1 MRSTTLRRA
10 CAIGTALATV
20 LASMTLPVAATTLP
34 RPVPPE
40 PANRPLIQ
48 IAILL
53 DTSGSMSG
61 LIDQARRQLWSI
73 VNELATAKRG
83 GKRPELQVALYEYGK
98 SSIPA
103 SEGHLRMI
111 LGLTTDLDKVS
122 QELFAL
128 RTNGGQ
134 EYCGLVI
141 QSAVQGLQWSESHND
156 YKAIFIAGNEPF
168 TQGSVRYQD
177 ACSAAIARGITINTI
192 YCGPHTDGVKTGWED
207 GAKLA
212 DGSFLSINQN
222 RQVAAVKTPY
232 DARLSELSSQIN
244 KTYVRFGREA
254 DRARSQSLQTTA
266 DAAAAGAAPAAAAE
280 RAQFKASAQYS
291 NAVRDLNKAIASGKV
306 KLEKLKEEELPK
318 PLRGKSLDE
327 KKKYLADKSAEQ
339 KKIQKEI
346 VELGDKRKQFIAESR
361 KKDAA
366 KGDNALDDAII
377 KTIRSQAAKKNFSA
391 KK

>member
-1 MRSTTLRRA
+1 MNTRFRISLSA
-10 CAIGTALATV
+10 LLIAGLFVPLAT
-20 LASMTLPVAATTLP
+20 AAPTQDTAK
-34 RPVPPE
+34 PE
-40 PANRPLIQ
+40 PAAPRIQ
-48 IAILL
+48 MAILL
-53 DTSGSMSG
+53 DTSGSMEG
-61 LIDQARRQLWSI
+61 LINQARTQIWKI
-73 VNELATAKRG
+73 VNELATVKRDG
-83 GKRPELQVALYEYGK
+83 RIPELQVALYEYGK
-98 SSIPA
+98 SSIAA
-103 SEGHLRMI
+103 SEGYLRQI
-111 LGLTTDLDKVS
+111 VPLSDDLDKIS

-128 RTNGGQ
+128 TTNGGQ
-134 EYCGLVI
+134 EYCGHVI
-141 QSAVQGLQWSESHND
+141 DAATKGLQWSNSD
-156 YKAIFIAGNEPF
+156 DDLKLIFIAGNEPF

>member
-1 MRSTTLRRA
+1 MNTRFRISLSA
-10 CAIGTALATV
+10 LLIAGLFVPLAT
-20 LASMTLPVAATTLP
+20 AAP
-34 RPVPPE
+34 AQDADKPE
-40 PANRPLIQ
+40 PAAPRIEM
-48 IAILL
+48 AILL
-53 DTSGSMSG
+53 DTSGSMEG
-61 LIDQARRQLWSI
+61 LINQARTQIWKI
-73 VNELATAKRG
+73 VNELATVKQDGRV
-83 GKRPELQVALYEYGK
+83 PELQVALYEYGK

-103 SEGHLRMI
+103 SEGYLRQI
-111 LGLTTDLDKVS
+111 VPLSDDLDKIS

-128 RTNGGQ
+128 TTNGGQ
-134 EYCGLVI
+134 EYCGHVI
-141 QSAVQGLQWSESHND
+141 DAATKGLQWSDSD
-156 YKAIFIAGNEPF
+156 DDLKLIFIAGNEPF

-192 YCGPHTDGVKTGWED
+192 FCGPQQEGVKTGWED

-244 KTYVRFGREA
+244 KTYVRFGRES
-254 DRARSQSLQTTA
+254 DRARSQSLQKTA

-280 RAQFKASAQYS
+280 RAQFKASAQYG
-291 NAVRDLNKAIASGKV
+291 NAVLDLSKAIASGKV
-306 KLEKLKEEELPK
+306 KLEKLKEDELPK
-318 PLRGKSLDE
+318 ELRGKSLEE
-327 KKKYLADKSAEQ
+327 KKEYLADKAAEQ

-391 KK
+391 KKQEK